1 MSGTLMSKGAALSPI
16 IGLCTL
22 AAVLL
27 LEPAAAAAEPDAHA
41 EEGYRITVALRF
53 ADHAALTPLLADAVE
68 RQTSDQLR
76 RLFGDL
82 AQVRVVRQSPLIDR
96 LGRTDLADF
105 SLSLAD
111 FRSPEMF
118 PNASETTFLFSL
130 DYRGGLYQIAWR
142 QVIRDLEQMG
152 PLGISTTPD
161 RAWLG
166 KAVCLAVRDDFAP
179 TALVVPTTE
188 ANKIELVFRGSQ
200 SRGWPL
206 LQRWVT
212 PGAVLQP
219 YWVVLERDGELART
233 PIPFTLL
240 RIEGQTGSHWAK
252 VETNLPDPWRRGPRI
267 VGFQAA
273 KLPTLSGRVHL
284 RLVDQATGAP
294 VQAAT
299 VYASDRGFDSIEDA
313 DLLGSPDIRGEVS
326 SARTFNRVAYI
337 RVRQGA
343 GSGIDFPLA
352 ITAAQCDFTCRLPVD
367 GAAAKKGD
375 FERELGYLVD
385 DVRALQAL
393 LGERIRQIN
402 GANAGKRYEEAA
414 RIARALLSA
423 LDTQLREM
431 KRDVGNISAE
441 AKQLGQEKNAR
452 LSWLSQQLAEI
463 ERQQAGL
470 SELAANLART
480 IEKGDA
486 QARAN
491 VLIQLGNEALR
502 EGNIDDALDKYT
514 LALGEQPDQP
524 QLSQRL
530 ARLKQQWELKSP
542 EHGASRK
549 FVYEVWPGVELP
561 ALDAMLPEAERA
573 FEQLEKNADRL
584 TALKLLKVNEK
595 HLASLDP
602 LLAQLAGKNGDQ
614 DEAEHEKYAAV
625 VERLAA
631 LQQRVAA
638 FCEADMPQGVGL
650 ASEPARAE
658 TKSTPAQPTPAKP
671 MPTKRAPAKPTPT
684 KPMPAKAPE
693 STAPKAKSPN
703 GGDAPPKTPAKKP
716 RPNSKPASPLDEEEP
731 PLSRQ
736 SHRLQ
741 KTKNPGWVGRITA
754 IENLRRNNIR

>member
-27 LEPAAAAAEPDAHA
+27 LEPAAAVAELDAHA
-41 EEGYRITVALRF
+41 HEGYRITVALRF
-53 ADHAALTPLLADAVE
+53 ADHAALTPLLVDAVE

-82 AQVRVVRQSPLIDR
+82 AQVRVVRRSPLIDR
-96 LGRTDLADF
+96 LEQTDLAEL
-105 SLSLAD
+105 SLSRAD
-111 FRSPEMF
+111 FRSSELF
-118 PNASETTFLFSL
+118 PDANETIFLFSL
-130 DYRGGLYQIAWR
+130 DYRDGLYRIAWR
-142 QVIRDLEQMG
+142 QIVRDVEQIG
-152 PLGISTTPD
+152 PLGVSTTPD

-166 KAVCLAVRDDFAP
+166 KAVCLAVRDDFSPA
-179 TALVVPTTE
+179 ALVVPTTD
-188 ANKIELVFRGSQ
+188 ASKVELVFRGSQ

-206 LQRWVT
+206 LQRWLT
-212 PGAVLQP
+212 PGVVLQP

-252 VETNLPDPWRRGPRI
+252 VETNLPEPWQRGPRI

-273 KLPTLSGRVHL
+273 KLPTLSGRVNL

-313 DLLGSPDIRGEVS
+313 DLLGSPDPRGEVS
-326 SARTFNRVAYI
+326 SARTFNQVAYI
-337 RVRQGA
+337 RIRQGA
-343 GSGIDFPLA
+343 GSAIDFPLA

-367 GAAAKKGD
+367 RAAAKKGD
-375 FERELGYLVD
+375 FERELGYQVD

-414 RIARALLSA
+414 RVAQTLLSA

-431 KRDVGNISAE
+431 KRDVGIIQGE
-441 AKQLGQEKNAR
+441 AKELGQEKNAR
-452 LSWLSQQLAEI
+452 LSWLSQQLGEI

-470 SELAANLART
+470 ASLAANLART
-480 IEKGDA
+480 IEKDDA

-530 ARLKQQWELKSP
+530 ARLKQQWEIKTP

-549 FVYEVWPGVELP
+549 FVYEVWPGAELP
-561 ALDAMLPEAERA
+561 ALEALLPEVERA
-573 FEQLEKNADRL
+573 FEQLEKNEDRL

-595 HLASLDP
+595 HLASLDS
-602 LLAQLAGKNGDQ
+602 LVAQLAANSGEQ

-638 FCEADMPQGVGL
+638 FCEADMPQGMGL
-650 ASEPARAE
+650 APAPARTE
-658 TKSTPAQPTPAKP
+658 TKATPTKSAPTKPTPAKP
-671 MPTKRAPAKPTPT
+671 PDT
-684 KPMPAKAPE
+684 
-693 STAPKAKSPN
+693 TAPQPKPPN
-703 GGDAPPKTPAKKP
+703 DADAPREDSPKKP

-731 PLSRQ
+731 PLPRQ
-736 SHRLQ
+736 SNLMR
-741 KTKNPGWVGRITA
+741 KTENADWAGRVAA
-754 IENLRRNNIR
+754 IENFRRHDTL

>member
-1 MSGTLMSKGAALSPI
+1 MSGALMSRGAVVSQLVAA
-16 IGLCTL
+16 CTL

-27 LEPAAAAAEPDAHA
+27 PAPAVAELDAHA
-41 EEGYRITVALRF
+41 HDGYRITVALCF
-53 ADHAALTPLLADAVE
+53 ADHAALTPLLADAIE
-68 RQTSDQLR
+68 RQTGDQLR

-82 AQVRVVRQSPLIDR
+82 AQVRVVRRNPLIDK
-96 LGRTDLADF
+96 LKRTDLADL
-105 SLSLAD
+105 SLTLAD
-111 FRSPEMF
+111 FRSSELF
-118 PNASETTFLFSL
+118 PDATATIFLVSL
-130 DYRGGLYQIAWR
+130 DYREGLYRIAWR
-142 QVIRDLEQMG
+142 QIICDVEQVGPMG
-152 PLGISTTPD
+152 VSTTPD
-161 RAWLG
+161 RAWLS

-179 TALVVPTTE
+179 AGLIVPTTE
-188 ANKIELVFRGSQ
+188 ANKVELVFRGSQ

-206 LQRWVT
+206 LQRWLT

-219 YWVVLERDGELART
+219 YWVVLDRDGELART

-240 RIEGQTGSHWAK
+240 RIEGPTGSHWAK
-252 VETNLPDPWRRGPRI
+252 VETNLSDPWRRGPRI

-326 SARTFNRVAYI
+326 SARTFKQVAYI
-337 RVRQGA
+337 RIRQGA
-343 GSGIDFPLA
+343 GSAIDFPLA
-352 ITAAQCDFTCRLPVD
+352 ITAEQCDFTCRVPVD
-367 GAAAKKGD
+367 RAAAKKGD

-402 GANAGKRYEEAA
+402 DANAGKRYEEAA
-414 RIARALLSA
+414 RVAETLLSS
-423 LDTQLREM
+423 LETQLREM
-431 KRDVGNISAE
+431 KRDVGIIQGE
-441 AKQLGQEKNAR
+441 AKELGQEQNAR
-452 LSWLSQQLAEI
+452 LSWLGQQLGEI

-470 SELAANLART
+470 RELAANLART
-480 IEKGDA
+480 IEKDDA

-542 EHGASRK
+542 EQGASRK
-549 FVYEVWPGVELP
+549 FVYEVWPGAELP
-561 ALDAMLPEAERA
+561 ALEALLPEAERA
-573 FEQLEKNADRL
+573 FEQLKKNEDRL

-602 LLAQLAGKNGDQ
+602 LVAQLAGKSGAEHDT
-614 DEAEHEKYAAV
+614 EHEKYAAV

-631 LQQRVAA
+631 LQQQVAA
-638 FCEADMPQGVGL
+638 FCEADMPQGMGL

-658 TKSTPAQPTPAKP
+658 TKPTPTKSMHAKSMPSKPAQAPTPAKP
-671 MPTKRAPAKPTPT
+671 PG
-684 KPMPAKAPE
+684 
-693 STAPKAKSPN
+693 STAPQPKSPN
-703 GGDAPPKTPAKKP
+703 DGDAPPKTPAKKP

-736 SHRLQ
+736 SHRLR
-741 KTKNPGWVGRITA
+741 KSKNADWGSRFTA
-754 IENLRRNNIR
+754 IENLRRNNI